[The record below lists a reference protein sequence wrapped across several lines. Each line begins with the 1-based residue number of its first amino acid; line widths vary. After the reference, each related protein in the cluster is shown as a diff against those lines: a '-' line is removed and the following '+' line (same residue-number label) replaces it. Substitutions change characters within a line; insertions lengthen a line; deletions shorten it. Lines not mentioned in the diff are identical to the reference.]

1 VGAFALVRLRR
12 GPLIETNPRET
23 PLATQNKSIVSFAK
37 LTSGMEMP
45 NLLDVQ
51 LRAFQTL
58 LQTEA
63 AIQER
68 EDVGL
73 ERVFNEIFPISD
85 VNGNF
90 SLEFVRYG
98 LGEPKY
104 DMEECME
111 RDMTYAAPLKATL
124 RLIVWEDG
132 GDDRRPKDIIEKEV
146 YLGDL
151 PLLTPL
157 GTFIINGAE
166 RVIVSQ
172 LHRSP
177 GVVFEETIHPNGS
190 KLFNARIIPFRGSW
204 VEFTVDI
211 HDVVAVHIDKKKKF
225 PASALLRAV
234 GYSRDADILSLFFQ
248 KQAVELAVLER
259 ETVREGRRG
268 EVFHGFLGEDVLDP
282 DSLEQG
288 TARLFR
294 DVVLPGTGE
303 VIERGATLTAESYTA
318 FREAGLWSLPV
329 APGQLLGRAGDELSA
344 EIIGRLQRAGIE
356 RVQAFR
362 PGHLGG
368 SALRA
373 TLAKD
378 PTRGTLDAL
387 FAIHNLL
394 RPGTAPAPE
403 VWTEEEF
410 EEGAGQ
416 VMHIGDFVRLWAD
429 EASQPAEPAPRE
441 IQRSTEERMLRFA
454 KERGI
459 KYVWESFREERTEKA
474 ARSGRVLVFDLN
486 RILQVYSAVW
496 RLLFQPRAALVVGSE
511 LNGKPSAAS
520 DYGEYSEESLNKRYD
535 LGRVG
540 RYKINQRLQTA
551 FGALGFTA
559 PPAGMTALTAQ
570 DVLAILYQLVELH
583 EGRGQTDDIDHLGNR
598 RVRSVGE
605 LIANQFSVGLSR
617 MARLVRER
625 MSIVSDPDKINID
638 DLVNARTVSAVI
650 QQFFGSS
657 QLSQFMDQTNPLAE
671 LTHKRRL
678 SALGPG
684 GLTRERAG
692 FEVRD
697 VHYSHYGRMCPIETP
712 EGPNIGLINSLTTF
726 SRINDLGFIETPY
739 RKVVRAVARY
749 PHKVKLQEAVRL
761 VIGERNRNYA
771 KAGEEIDA
779 VRGREVF
786 KAMITGAELAED
798 VRDWSEVFPRLL
810 AGEILQRDWDEEFA
824 ALPVLARR
832 GDRITEEIAQRITSQ
847 PVNLVRVVSR
857 RAGAEIRGVAPE
869 TIRNPIA
876 LPVRVFAPSDSALLA
891 VPGTVLTE
899 EVVERLYQ
907 AQIEGLAEA
916 EVPHD
921 LPERVGLDYSDGI
934 PALPPESEVGR
945 VALVP
950 AVILTHVTPVV
961 TTITAWLSANE
972 EENAPVAQANAPL
985 TAENRF
991 ANEYVLC
998 RERGD
1003 FPLLRPDEIDYMD
1016 VAPDQLVSVAAAL
1029 IPFLEHDDA
1038 NRALMGSNMQRQGV
1052 PLLFPEAPLVGT
1064 GLEETVAR
1072 DSGAVVIARRGG
1084 TVVEVTADHIVVD
1097 TGVNTTSTD
1106 GEPLRRLAQF
1116 DRYRLKKYWRTNQD
1130 TAINQR
1136 PLVHV
1141 GQQVGRGDILADGA
1155 STDRG
1160 ELALGRNLL
1169 VAFMPWYGHNF
1180 EDAIVLSERLVKDDV
1195 YTSIHIQELELQVR
1209 DTKRGMEEITREIP
1223 NVAEESLIDLD
1234 ERGVVRIGARVKAGD
1249 ILVGKITPKGETEL
1263 SPEEKLLTAIFGEK
1277 AKDVKDSS
1285 LKVPPGV
1292 EGTVIDVKVFSR
1304 RIDDPLLEKEH
1315 GQKIGELRAFERAEI
1330 GRISEARD
1338 EELKDMLRG
1347 KTVALFLKRGTV
1359 EPFLEEG
1366 TELGDEVLKELD
1378 LTEVDL
1384 TTLKVTDRETNERLR
1399 RLIDEAKRRIE
1410 RVRLRTEEQID
1421 KVFQPDEL
1429 PPGVVQLVK
1438 VYLAEKRKISVGDK
1452 MAGRHGNKGII
1463 ARIVPEEDMPFL
1475 PDGTPVDVCLNPLG
1489 VPSRM
1494 NVGQILE
1501 THLGWVA
1508 RVLGFEAKT
1517 PVFQGASEDEIGVL
1531 LRLAGVKWAAQ
1542 ALQVSGDAPEFDLE
1556 EARAII
1562 KALQSLP
1569 ADDEPRPMRG
1579 IGRPMDRVF
1588 DAQILASDLAQK
1600 LREVGRFLAAAAEEV
1615 LRDGDQTVEEAFPA
1629 IAAHARSGENLNAAV
1644 EEFMQ
1649 RAGLTPGAKV
1659 KLRDGRSGTE
1669 FSSPVSVGEIY
1680 MLKLSHLVDDKI
1692 HARSIGPYS
1701 LVTQQPLAGKAQFGG
1716 QRFGEMEVWALEAY
1730 GAAHTLQEILTV
1742 KSDDVNG
1749 RSRVYEAIVKGEN
1762 LPEPGLPESFNV
1774 LVKEL
1779 QALGISVTLGN

>member
-1 VGAFALVRLRR
+1 
-12 GPLIETNPRET
+12 
-23 PLATQNKSIVSFAK
+23 
-37 LTSGMEMP
+37 MDHP

-51 LRAFQTL
+51 LRAFDTL
-58 LQTEA
+58 LQTDA
-63 AIQER
+63 AARER

-90 SLEFVRYG
+90 SLEFVRYA

-124 RLIVWEDG
+124 RLVVWEDL
-132 GDDRRPKDIIEKEV
+132 GDERRPKDIIEKEV

-151 PLLTPL
+151 PVLTPL

-177 GVVFEETIHPNGS
+177 GVVFEENIHPNGS
-190 KLFNARIIPFRGSW
+190 KLYSARIIPFRGSW
-204 VEFTVDI
+204 VEFTIDI

-225 PASALLRAV
+225 PATALLRTV
-234 GYSRDADILSLFFQ
+234 GYSRDADILGVFLR
-248 KQAVELAVLER
+248 R
-259 ETVREGRRG
+259 ETVALATLATEGTREGRRG
-268 EVFHGFLGEDVLDP
+268 EVFHGFLGEDVP
-282 DSLEQG
+282 DAAVLGPEG
-288 TARLFR
+288 PRLYR
-294 DVVLPGTGE
+294 DVVVPGTGE
-303 VIERGATLTAESYTA
+303 VFERGTRLTADTYRSL
-318 FREAGLWSLPV
+318 REGGVFSLPV
-329 APGQLLGRAGDELSA
+329 VAGALLARAGDELNA
-344 EIIGRLQRAGIE
+344 EAIGRLQRAGVE
-356 RVQAFR
+356 AVAVFRTGTQA
-362 PGHLGG
+362 GT
-368 SALRA
+368 ALRA
-373 TLAKD
+373 TLGKD
-378 PTRGTLDAL
+378 PTRGTLDSL
-387 FAIHNLL
+387 FAIHNLV
-394 RPGTAPAPE
+394 RPGTAPAPD

-410 EEGAGQ
+410 FESGEEIQ
-416 VMHIGDFVRLWAD
+416 HVGDFLRAWSERDSAPSD
-429 EASQPAEPAPRE
+429 PNSREA
-441 IQRSTEERMLRFA
+441 QRTAEERMLRFA
-454 KERGI
+454 QERGI
-459 KYVWESFREERTEKA
+459 RYVWESFREERAEKA
-474 ARSGRVLVFDLN
+474 GRPSRVLVYELN
-486 RILQVYSAVW
+486 RVVQVYTQVW
-496 RLLFQPRAALVVGSE
+496 RLLFQPRAALVV
-511 LNGKPSAAS
+511 SADLADGGAATARS
-520 DYGEYSEESLNKRYD
+520 DYSEYLEETLNKRYD

-540 RYKINQRLQTA
+540 RYKINQRLGDA
-551 FGALGFTA
+551 FRGLGFSV

-570 DVLAILYQLVELH
+570 DVLAILFNLVELH
-583 EGRGQTDDIDHLGNR
+583 EGRGYTDDIDHLGNR
-598 RVRSVGE
+598 RIRSVGE

-671 LTHKRRL
+671 MTHKRRL

-712 EGPNIGLINSLTTF
+712 EGPNIGLINSLTTY

-739 RKVVRAVARY
+739 RKVVRAVLQY
-749 PHKVKLQEAVRL
+749 PTTVKLEEAVRL
-761 VIGERNRNYA
+761 VLGERGKVFA
-771 KAGEEIDA
+771 KKGEEIDA
-779 VRGREVF
+779 ERGREVF
-786 KAMITGAELAED
+786 RAMIAGAELAED
-798 VRDWSEVFPRLL
+798 VYDWSALFPRML
-810 AGEILQRDWDEEFA
+810 AGEIPQAEWDPELA

-832 GDRITEEIAQRITSQ
+832 GERVTEELADRIAAQ
-847 PVNLVRVVSR
+847 PVNVVRVVSR
-857 RAGAEIRGVAPE
+857 RAGAAARGVAPE
-869 TIRNPIA
+869 AIRNPIS
-876 LPVRVFAPSDSALLA
+876 LPVHVFAARSSAVLA
-891 VPGTVLTE
+891 VPGMVITR
-899 EVVERLYQ
+899 EVADAIRARQ
-907 AQIEGLAEA
+907 MEGLVPAEDV
-916 EVPHD
+916 EVPA
-921 LPERVGLDYSDGI
+921 EVGLDYVSGVA
-934 PALPPESEVGR
+934 ALPAEGDVGR
-945 VALVP
+945 VALETQAQVT
-950 AVILTHVTPVV
+950 AVTPVV
-961 TTITAWLSANE
+961 TRITAWLSANE
-972 EENAPVAQANAPL
+972 EENARIAQANAPL
-985 TAENRF
+985 QGDGTFGAEF
-991 ANEYVLC
+991 ILC

-1038 NRALMGSNMQRQGV
+1038 NRALMGSNMQRQAV
-1052 PLLFPEAPLVGT
+1052 PLLFPDAPLVGT
-1064 GLEETVAR
+1064 GLEQVVAI
-1072 DSGAVVIARRGG
+1072 DSGAVVVARRAG
-1084 TVVEVTADHIVVD
+1084 VVKEVTADHILVD
-1097 TGVNTTSTD
+1097 AGMAGAGAGD
-1106 GEPLRRLAQF
+1106 EPLRRLAQF
-1116 DRYRLKKYWRTNQD
+1116 DRYRMKKYWRTNQD
-1130 TAINQR
+1130 TALNQR
-1136 PLVHV
+1136 PLVRK
-1141 GQQVGRGDILADGA
+1141 GQVVQKGGVLADGA
-1155 STDRG
+1155 STDGG

-1223 NVAEESLIDLD
+1223 NVAEESLVDLD

-1292 EGTVIDVKVFSR
+1292 EGTVIDVKIFSR
-1304 RIDDPLLEKEH
+1304 RIDDPILEKER
-1315 GQKIGELRAFERAEI
+1315 GQKIGELRSFERTEI
-1330 GRISEARD
+1330 LRISEARD
-1338 EELKDMLRG
+1338 EEVKELIRG
-1347 KTVALFLKRGTV
+1347 REVALFLKKGTV
-1359 EPFLEEG
+1359 EPFFNEG
-1366 TELGDEVLKELD
+1366 TALTDEVVEALD
-1378 LTEVDL
+1378 LSEVDL
-1384 TTLKVTDRETNERLR
+1384 TTLKVTERSVNEQLR
-1399 RLIDEAKRRIE
+1399 RLIDESKKRIE
-1410 RVRLRTEEQID
+1410 KVRQRTENQID

-1475 PDGTPVDVCLNPLG
+1475 PDGRPVDVCLNPLG

-1501 THLGWVA
+1501 THLGWAA

-1517 PVFQGASEDEIGVL
+1517 PVFQGASEDEIGHL
-1531 LRLAGVKWAAQ
+1531 IRLAGATWARETLGVTSA
-1542 ALQVSGDAPEFDLE
+1542 APPHFDVDDVRAMATASR
-1556 EARAII
+1556 EAEA
-1562 KALQSLP
+1562 AAGTQ
-1569 ADDEPRPMRG
+1569 PRPAEG
-1579 IGRPMDRVF
+1579 IGRSIDRVVGGAATPKDI
-1588 DAQILASDLAQK
+1588 DAK
-1600 LREVGRFLAAAAEEV
+1600 LHELGAYLVAAAKEIAERKEGDFAAMFPAAAALVKPKKGTYPLDAAIEEHMS
-1615 LRDGDQTVEEAFPA
+1615 A
-1629 IAAHARSGENLNAAV
+1629 
-1644 EEFMQ
+1644 
-1649 RAGLTPGAKV
+1649 AGLTPGGKV
-1659 KLRDGRSGTE
+1659 WLRDGRSGSQ
-1669 FSSPVSVGEIY
+1669 FQSPVTVGAIY

-1779 QALGISVTLGN
+1779 QALGISVTLGT

>member
-1 VGAFALVRLRR
+1 M
-12 GPLIETNPRET
+12 
-23 PLATQNKSIVSFAK
+23 ATVNKPIVSFGK
-37 LTSGMEMP
+37 LVAGMDHP

-51 LRAFQTL
+51 VRAFETL
-58 LQTEA
+58 LQTDA
-63 AIQER
+63 AARER

-90 SLEFVRYG
+90 SLEYVRYA

-124 RLIVWEDG
+124 RLVVWEDI
-132 GDDRRPKDIIEKEV
+132 GDERRPKDIIEKEV

-151 PLLTPL
+151 PVLTPL

-177 GVVFEETIHPNGS
+177 GVVFEENTHPNGS
-190 KLFNARIIPFRGSW
+190 KLFSARIIPFRGSW
-204 VEFTVDI
+204 VEFTIDI

-225 PASALLRAV
+225 PATALLRTV
-234 GYSRDADILSLFFQ
+234 GYSRDADILGVFFQ
-248 KQAVELAVLER
+248 R
-259 ETVREGRRG
+259 ETVTLASMAGEGVREGRRG
-268 EVFHGFLGEDVLDP
+268 EVFHGFLAADVPDP
-282 DSLEQG
+282 ALVGAEG
-288 TARLFR
+288 PKLYR
-294 DVVLPGTGE
+294 DVVVPGTGE
-303 VIERGATLTAESYTA
+303 VFERGTRLTQ
-318 FREAGLWSLPV
+318 EAYRAMRDGGVHSIPVLPSSLL
-329 APGQLLGRAGDELSA
+329 ARSGDEVNA
-344 EIIGRLQRAGIE
+344 EVIGRLTRAGVE
-356 RVQAFR
+356 SLSLFR
-362 PGHLGG
+362 TRGQTGT
-368 SALRA
+368 SLRA

-378 PTRGTLDAL
+378 PTRGTLDSL
-387 FAIHNLL
+387 FAIHNLV
-394 RPGTAPAPE
+394 RPGTAPAPD
-403 VWTEEEF
+403 VWTEDEF
-410 EEGAGQ
+410 FEGGDTI
-416 VMHIGDFVRLWAD
+416 MHVGDFLRAWSERD
-429 EASQPAEPAPRE
+429 NAPSDPNSRDA
-441 IQRSTEERMLRFA
+441 QRSAEERMLRYA
-454 KERGI
+454 QERGI
-459 KYVWESFREERTEKA
+459 RYVWESFREERTEKT
-474 ARSGRVLVFDLN
+474 ARPSRVLVYELN
-486 RILQVYSAVW
+486 RVVQIYTQVW
-496 RLLFQPRAALVVGSE
+496 RLLFQPRAALVVSGDLADGGS
-511 LNGKPSAAS
+511 ATARS
-520 DYGEYSEESLNKRYD
+520 DYSEYLEETLNKRYD

-540 RYKINQRLQTA
+540 RYKINQRLGDA
-551 FGALGFTA
+551 FRQLKFAV

-570 DVLAILYQLVELH
+570 DVLAILYNLVELH
-583 EGRGQTDDIDHLGNR
+583 EGRGYTDDIDHLGNR

-671 LTHKRRL
+671 MTHKRRL

-712 EGPNIGLINSLTTF
+712 EGPNIGLINSLTTY

-739 RKVVRAVARY
+739 RKVVRAVVRY
-749 PHKVKLQEAVRL
+749 PATIKLEEAVRL
-761 VIGERNRNYA
+761 VLGERGKIFA
-771 KAGEEIDA
+771 KRGEELDA
-779 VRGREVF
+779 ERGREVF
-786 KAMITGAELAED
+786 RGMIVGAELAED
-798 VRDWSEVFPRLL
+798 VLDWSTLFPRML
-810 AGEILQRDWDEEFA
+810 AGEIPQTEWDTHFA
-824 ALPVLARR
+824 SLPVLARR
-832 GDRITEEIAQRITSQ
+832 GERVTEELAERIAAQ

-857 RAGAEIRGVAPE
+857 RAGAAARGVAPE
-869 TIRNPIA
+869 AIRNPVS
-876 LPVRVFAPSDSALLA
+876 LPVRVFAPKSASVLA
-891 VPGTVLTE
+891 VPGTVLTQ
-899 EVVERLYQ
+899 EVVEGIYARQ
-907 AQIEGLAEA
+907 MEGL
-916 EVPHD
+916 V
-921 LPERVGLDYSDGI
+921 
-934 PALPPESEVGR
+934 ESEFGETPEEVRLDFVSGVAALSPEGDVGR
-945 VALVP
+945 IAVATRP
-950 AVILTHVTPVV
+950 TMTHVTPVV
-961 TTITAWLSANE
+961 TRITAWLSANE
-972 EENAPVAQANAPL
+972 EENARIAQANAPL
-985 TAENRF
+985 AGDGTF
-991 ANEYVLC
+991 TNEFILC

-1003 FPLLRPDEIDYMD
+1003 FPLLRPDEIDFMD

-1038 NRALMGSNMQRQGV
+1038 NRALMGSNMQRQAV
-1052 PLLFPEAPLVGT
+1052 PLLFPDAPLVGT
-1064 GLEETVAR
+1064 GLEQVIAV
-1072 DSGAVVIARRGG
+1072 DSGAVVVARRAG
-1084 TVVEVTADHIVVD
+1084 VIKEVTADFIVVD
-1097 TGVNTTSTD
+1097 AGMDSASTSE
-1106 GEPLRRLAQF
+1106 EPLRRLAQF
-1116 DRYRLKKYWRTNQD
+1116 DRYRMKKYWRTNQD
-1130 TAINQR
+1130 TALNQR
-1136 PLVHV
+1136 PLVMV
-1141 GQQVGRGDILADGA
+1141 GQQVKKGEVLADGA
-1155 STDRG
+1155 STDGG

-1169 VAFMPWYGHNF
+1169 VAFMPWYGNNF
-1180 EDAIVLSERLVKDDV
+1180 EDAIILSERLVRDDV

-1223 NVAEESLIDLD
+1223 NVAEESLVDLD

-1292 EGTVIDVKVFSR
+1292 EGTVIDVKIFSR
-1304 RIDDPLLEKEH
+1304 RIDDPILEKER
-1315 GQKIGELRAFERAEI
+1315 GQKIGELRTFERNEI
-1330 GRISEARD
+1330 LRIGEARD
-1338 EELKDMLRG
+1338 EEVKELIRG
-1347 KTVALFLKRGTV
+1347 REVALFLKKGTV
-1359 EPFLEEG
+1359 EPFFNEG
-1366 TELGDEVLKELD
+1366 TQLTDEVVVALDLGD
-1378 LTEVDL
+1378 VDL
-1384 TTLKVTDRETNERLR
+1384 TTLKVTDRPTNEQLR
-1399 RLIDEAKRRIE
+1399 RLIDESKRRIE
-1410 RVRLRTEEQID
+1410 RVRQKTENQID

-1463 ARIVPEEDMPFL
+1463 ARIVPEEDMPFM

-1501 THLGWVA
+1501 THLGWA
-1508 RVLGFEAKT
+1508 SRVLGFESKT

-1531 LRLAGVKWAAQ
+1531 IRLAGVTWAAK
-1542 ALQVSGDAPEFDLE
+1542 ALGVTSAAPPVFDVDDARSISHAAHALE
-1556 EARAII
+1556 EAGE
-1562 KALQSLP
+1562 P
-1569 ADDEPRPMRG
+1569 EPRPELG
-1579 IGRPMDRVF
+1579 IGRPVDR
-1588 DAQILASDLAQK
+1588 L
-1600 LREVGRFLAAAAEEV
+1600 LREGVPQDVRDKLAPLADYLVAAGRELAERKEGDFAVLFPAAAA
-1615 LRDGDQTVEEAFPA
+1615 L
-1629 IAAHARSGENLNAAV
+1629 AAGEGGENPVNSAL
-1644 EEFMQ
+1644 EEHMLA
-1649 RAGLTPGAKV
+1649 AGLTPGGKV
-1659 KLRDGRSGTE
+1659 WMRDGRSGNTFE
-1669 FSSPVSVGEIY
+1669 SPVTIGAIY

-1779 QALGISVTLGN
+1779 QALGISVTLGS